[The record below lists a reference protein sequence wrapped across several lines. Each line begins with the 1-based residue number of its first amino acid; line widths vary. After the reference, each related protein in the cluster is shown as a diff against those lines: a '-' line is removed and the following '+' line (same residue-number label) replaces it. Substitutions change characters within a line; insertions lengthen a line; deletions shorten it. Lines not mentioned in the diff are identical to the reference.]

1 MTEEPPFITVGADVS
16 AKFKGAFCEATVK
29 SAKKLVK
36 CKVSD
41 AVYKALCFSLVED
54 HLAS

>member
-1 MTEEPPFITVGADVS
+1 MTEEPPFIAVGADVS

-29 SAKKLVK
+29 AAKKLVK

-41 AVYKALCFSLVED
+41 VALN
-54 HLAS
+54 